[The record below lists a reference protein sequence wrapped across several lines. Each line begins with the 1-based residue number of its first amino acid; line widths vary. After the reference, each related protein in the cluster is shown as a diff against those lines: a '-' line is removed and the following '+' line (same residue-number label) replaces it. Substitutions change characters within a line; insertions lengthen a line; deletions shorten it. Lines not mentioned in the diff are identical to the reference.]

1 MSRLKAQRLIRE
13 HGQHGNWRFKG
24 LLLAALPGSPV
35 SQEDVAKAWP
45 TKPSEYRFLQA
56 NPRYGDPRDEAK
68 RTTVVEEGT
77 DEYHMLSDFA
87 GDELEEHDH
96 ELHEAHVDKSIQHL
110 LFGAATV
117 EEVDTLFRNQIA
129 DVVAEGAQRRQMARD
144 ASFNFSA
151 DTNEGTV
158 TVADDRAYAY
168 EDGSGGI
175 AEGGIIGD
183 EREGYSTVSW
193 DCKKVGTG
201 ARITDEMVRHAR
213 VDIIERQVQW
223 VGEVAENDMNRIWQ
237 NTLVDDVTANFDTT
251 GSDQGVPAV
260 NGAAAEVDKND
271 FQPDSLVSHPDLRTA
286 LFDDSNLAYVNRSG
300 QDTELRERET
310 DRIMGLDHMP
320 MNNAAYDSGTNTWGY
335 GADEYGG
342 VAYQRDHVWLV
353 IEQDIE
359 IKDYEDPIR
368 DLQGIN
374 SRAWV
379 DAVVAQPSAGA
390 TIQG

>member
-1 MSRLKAQRLIRE
+1 MTRLNAQRKLRE

-24 LLLAALPGSPV
+24 LLLAALPGSDV
-35 SQEDVAKAWP
+35 SQEDMAKAWP
-45 TKPSEYRFLQA
+45 TKPSEYRFLQK
-56 NPRYGDPRDEAK
+56 NPHHDPEFASK
-68 RTTVVEEGT
+68 QTTVVEEGT
-77 DEYHMLSDFA
+77 EEHMLLDDFA
-87 GDELEEHDH
+87 GSELQEHD
-96 ELHEAHVDKSIQHL
+96 EGLYEAHVDKSIQHM

-129 DVVAEGAQRRQMARD
+129 DVVAEGAMRRQMARD
-144 ASFNFSA
+144 GSFIFNA

-183 EREGYSTVSW
+183 EREGYSTTSW

-213 VDIIERQVQW
+213 VDIIERQIQW
-223 VGEVAENDMNRIWQ
+223 VGEVAENDLNRIWL
-237 NTLVDDVTANFDTT
+237 NTLVDDANANFDTA
-251 GSDQGVPAV
+251 GSNQGVPAV
-260 NGAAAEVDKND
+260 NGAAGEVDAND
-271 FQPDSLVSHPDLRTA
+271 FQPDSFVTHPETRTA

-310 DRIMGLDHMP
+310 DRLMGLDHYP
-320 MNNAAYDSGTNTWGY
+320 MNNAAYDSSSNTWGY
-335 GADEYGG
+335 ASDGEYGG
-342 VAYQRDHVWLV
+342 VVYQRDHVWVV

-368 DLQGIN
+368 DLQGVN
-374 SRAWV
+374 SRGYFDTVLAQP
-379 DAVVAQPSAGA
+379 DAVS
-390 TIQG
+390 TIEY